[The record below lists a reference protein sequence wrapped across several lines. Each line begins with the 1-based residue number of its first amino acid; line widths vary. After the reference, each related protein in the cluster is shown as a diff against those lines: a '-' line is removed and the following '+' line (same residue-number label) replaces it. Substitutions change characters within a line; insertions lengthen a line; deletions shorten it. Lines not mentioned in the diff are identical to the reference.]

1 MEVWDVM
8 WDMASSTKS
17 PPQRARRVRTTRT
30 TIGALTHTATRTH
43 MVTRTHM
50 ESQKEITII
59 LTRLPVD
66 LPPRKR

>member
-8 WDMASSTKS
+8 WDMASSTRS
-17 PPQRARRVRTTRT
+17 PPQRARRVRTKRT
-30 TIGALTHTATRTH
+30 TTDTLTHMA
-43 MVTRTHM
+43 TRTHM
-50 ESQKEITII
+50 ESQKEITVI